1 MCVVGLNGKTR
12 VVKRFMDE
20 RKVKKEFDLLYEG
33 KGNGLVAGNGTQ
45 CV

>member
-1 MCVVGLNGKTR
+1 
-12 VVKRFMDE
+12 MDE

>member
-1 MCVVGLNGKTR
+1 MVGLNGKTG
-12 VVKRFMDE
+12 VIKCFMDE
-20 RKVKKEFDLLYEG
+20 RKVKKEFDLIYEG